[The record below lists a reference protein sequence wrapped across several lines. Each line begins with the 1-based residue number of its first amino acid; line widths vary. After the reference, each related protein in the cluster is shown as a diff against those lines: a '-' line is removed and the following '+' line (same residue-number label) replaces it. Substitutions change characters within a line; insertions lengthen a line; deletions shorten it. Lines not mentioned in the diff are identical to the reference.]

1 MSTSVRLDPET
12 EALLKR
18 LARRS
23 GRTKADML
31 REALHR
37 LAEEEKTGGD
47 ANRPYAI
54 ISDLIGVASGGP
66 PDLARAHKRAFRERL
81 SKRPRS

>member
-1 MSTSVRLDPET
+1 MPISVRLDPET

-23 GRTKADML
+23 GRTKSDIL
-31 REALHR
+31 REALLR
-37 LAEEEKTGGD
+37 LAEEEKTGGQ
-47 ANRPYAI
+47 ANRTYNL

-66 PDLARAHKRAFRERL
+66 PDLARTHKRAFRQRL
-81 SKRPRS
+81 SKKAS